1 MRKIYAVLAVS
12 LLILP
17 AYATETE
24 NALAEEVIAT
34 NDTVSETSTA
44 ETTVATISETSDA
57 DYTNPDIKFPHGLQ
71 LGLGVSATGG
81 MDWFVG
87 YANKNF
93 DSFWLK
99 RFGLRLNFATTAPL
113 KSAINSGLDS
123 IVGDGL
129 ELGDGLSVD
138 SLDLDAQHFAALV
151 DFYPFGDT
159 WFLGG
164 IRITGG
170 YYWGRLNA
178 SANIVGELDGAPA
191 GGHTFEL
198 YDTMY
203 MYTGND
209 VSGTAELN
217 WDYNGPYLGAG
228 FDLGLFAGLKI
239 YFDAGVVFTNRAAQL
254 GLDLPLNN
262 LMVMENGAWAPV
274 DGPLVDE
281 FYNIRDQALADAQE
295 ELDKL
300 TFYPMVKIGFMY
312 RF

>member
-1 MRKIYAVLAVS
+1 MRKIYAVLAIS
-12 LLILP
+12 LLTLP

-34 NDTVSETSTA
+34 NDTASETSTA

-57 DYTNPDIKFPHGLQ
+57 DYINPDIKFPHGLQ

-138 SLDLDAQHFAALV
+138 NLDLDAQHFAALV

-198 YDTMY
+198 YNTMY

-262 LMVMENGAWAPV
+262 LMVMENGAWTPV
-274 DGPLVDE
+274 DGSLVDE
-281 FYNIRDQALADAQE
+281 FYDIRDQALADAQE